1 MRIATVRHGN
11 HTSAARVEDESFVLL
26 PFGDVGELLASGPDW
41 RDRAAAG
48 GSVVDAEDARI
59 EQLVT
64 RPSKVVCV
72 GANYH
77 SHLQESGL
85 DVPVFPALFAK
96 FGDALTGPF
105 DDIEVPAGGGTTD
118 LATAL
123 GQAAQIPTN
132 ELPGSSDLVDWE
144 VELVVVIGRTVRR
157 ADEAHAADAIA
168 GYTVGNDV
176 SVRDWQLRTSQ
187 WLQGKTW
194 EGMSPVGPVMTT
206 VDEVGLRPDL
216 RIECRVDGEVVQ
228 ADRTSAIV
236 FDPVETVS
244 YISKFV
250 TLRPGDLVFTG
261 SPAGVG
267 ISRTPP
273 KYLGAGQVLT
283 SEVEGIGTMVNRL
296 VASREGDAVT
306 DRARIGAER

>member
-1 MRIATVRHGN
+1 MRIATVRHGEG
-11 HTSAARVEDESFVLL
+11 TSAARVDGDAFVLL
-26 PFGDVGELLASGPDW
+26 PFGDVGELLASGRDW
-41 RDRAAAG
+41 QERAAADG
-48 GSVVDAEDARI
+48 PIVSADDLRI
-59 EQLVT
+59 EQLVA

-77 SHLQESGL
+77 SHLRESGL
-85 DVPVFPALFAK
+85 EVPAFPALFAK

-118 LATAL
+118 LAAAL
-123 GQAAQIPTN
+123 GEAARTPTL
-132 ELPGSSDLVDWE
+132 ELPGNSDLVDWE
-144 VELVVVIGRTVRR
+144 VELVIVIGETIRR
-157 ADEAHAADAIA
+157 ADEARAAGAIA

-194 EGMSPVGPVMTT
+194 EGMSPVGPAMTT

-216 RIECRVDGEVVQ
+216 RIECRVDGDVVQ
-228 ADRTSAIV
+228 SDHTSAVV

-244 YISKFV
+244 YVSKFV

-273 KYLGAGQVLT
+273 TYLRAGQVLT

-296 VASREGDAVT
+296 VPARGEDAAT
-306 DRARIGAER
+306 EHAPIGVER

>member
-1 MRIATVRHGN
+1 MRLATVRHGDKI
-11 HTSAARVEDESFVLL
+11 SAARVEGESFVLL
-26 PFGDVGELLASGPDW
+26 PFGDVGALLASGPDW
-41 RDRAAAG
+41 RGRAAADG
-48 GSVVDAEDARI
+48 TTVSADDARL
-59 EQLVT
+59 EQLVS
-64 RPSKVVCV
+64 RPSKVLCV

-77 SHLQESGL
+77 SHLRESGL
-85 DVPVFPALFAK
+85 EVPVFPSLFAK

-105 DDIEVPAGGGTTD
+105 DDIEVPAGGGNTD
-118 LATAL
+118 LVAAI
-123 GQAAQIPTN
+123 GDAAQTPTL
-132 ELPGSSDLVDWE
+132 ELPGTSDLVDWE
-144 VELVVVIGRTVRR
+144 VEMVIVIGETVRR
-157 ADEAHAADAIA
+157 ADEARAADAIA
-168 GYTVGNDV
+168 GFTVGNDI

-194 EGMSPVGPVMTT
+194 EGMSPVGPSMTT

-216 RIECRVDGEVVQ
+216 QIECRVDGDVVQ
-228 ADRTSAIV
+228 SDRTSAVV

-273 KYLGAGQVLT
+273 TYLRAGQVLA

-296 VASREGDAVT
+296 VPLRGDGAV
-306 DRARIGAER
+306 AEHAPIGVER